1 MFFISPPPLLLLFSS
16 RCAAAGISGDSLA
29 ASLQS
34 SSLPAAMATAECLAA
49 ERSNGCGMRERSR
62 PKRKKRKSERERERV
77 KKWESVVW
85 RASRATIMQRQK
97 WGSWRDTRSQRT
109 KMCVLLTPA
118 TGARLAACTFSHQPL
133 PWKHATP
140 VSKPAK
146 RIMARARGGEE
157 RQTDIKT
164 ESERKHDSI
173 SSYNTF
179 PKNPRVK
186 VPVLFEFSTLDIYGL
201 LLNILTCRV
210 SGGHILCIGLLYIFP
225 PVSSVS
231 VLITLREIF
240 TSVPPFNS
248 APSRWCWDLLH
259 AHSAGNLVHAFQS
272 H

>member
-1 MFFISPPPLLLLFSS
+1 MGFISPPPLLLLFSG

-62 PKRKKRKSERERERV
+62 PKQKRKKRTRERERV

-85 RASRATIMQRQK
+85 RSSRATIMQRQK

-164 ESERKHDSI
+164 EKAWFNLQLQHFPRKSQGESSCPIWVQHTWYLWVIAEHFNMPHVSRTHPSHRPVVYLSSSVECFCADYSERNIYFCPALHQGGA
-173 SSYNTF
+173 
-179 PKNPRVK
+179 
-186 VPVLFEFSTLDIYGL
+186 EIYGM
-201 LLNILTCRV
+201 RAQQ
-210 SGGHILCIGLLYIFP
+210 
-225 PVSSVS
+225 
-231 VLITLREIF
+231 EI
-240 TSVPPFNS
+240 
-248 APSRWCWDLLH
+248 
-259 AHSAGNLVHAFQS
+259 
-272 H
+272 